1 MRGSETPNIDP
12 ARCSSVTWT
21 PAGWVERAAAGF
33 TNTKLK
39 KKMRPNISHYCQ
51 KCLAANPLG
60 QEFCTR
66 CGTRLMIVVE
76 PSAARF
82 ETAPTSLSTDEHLL
96 ERISAA
102 ENRVA
107 RLAERLERS
116 LDLLLRYAQNAYFD
130 RSLMRALVALL
141 TEDGV
146 VETERL
152 ERMWSERCQRDTVE
166 QEENVQR
173 VELRMRILAEAQ
185 GTDKLVFEELVNEGF
200 LLLEDKQIPQG
211 IVKLQ
216 RAAEISNNNAALNL
230 FIGEH
235 YFRRGKTK
243 QARAYLERAHT
254 ALPDDLR
261 ISLLLG
267 LTCAD
272 DGEVALAKDLLSNAT
287 TQGGSS
293 FAGHYGLG
301 WVFVGEKKWRRALGE
316 FKRALTVRPSP
327 EAHYVLGCLYFEL
340 NRDALA
346 VRHLRKATAMGGG
359 YAEAFSLLAQ
369 AYERTGRKELARQAL
384 EKAGR
389 KNVSLFQMT
398 KSGALRLMTGAD
410 KRLAEALREDAL
422 GADFTNGH

>member
-1 MRGSETPNIDP
+1 
-12 ARCSSVTWT
+12 
-21 PAGWVERAAAGF
+21 
-33 TNTKLK
+33 
-39 KKMRPNISHYCQ
+39 MRPNISHYCQ

-60 QEFCTR
+60 QEFCNR

-76 PSAARF
+76 PSASRF
-82 ETAPTSLSTDEHLL
+82 EAGPASLSIDEHLL

-130 RSLMRALVALL
+130 RSLMRALVNLL

-146 VETERL
+146 IETERL
-152 ERMWSERCQRDTVE
+152 EKMWSERCQRDTVE
-166 QEENVQR
+166 QEENVHR
-173 VELRMRILAEAQ
+173 DELRLRILAAAKAA
-185 GTDKLVFEELVNEGF
+185 DKPGFEELVNEGF
-200 LLLEDKQIPQG
+200 LLIEDKQIPQG

-216 RAAEISNNNAALNL
+216 SAADLAENNAALNL

-235 YFRRGKTK
+235 FFRRGKTK
-243 QARAYLERAHT
+243 QARAYLERAHA

-287 TQGGSS
+287 SQGGSS

-316 FKRALTVRPSP
+316 FKRALDVRPSP

-340 NRDALA
+340 NRDELA
-346 VRHLRKATAMGGG
+346 ARHLRKATKMDGG
-359 YAEAFSLLAQ
+359 YAEAFYLLAQ
-369 AYERTGRKELARQAL
+369 VYERTGRKELAQQAL
-384 EKAGR
+384 EKADG
-389 KNVSLFQMT
+389 KVTSPFQPA
-398 KSGALRLMTGAD
+398 SRLIAGAD
-410 KRLAEALREDAL
+410 KRLASVLREDA
-422 GADFTNGH
+422 

>member
-1 MRGSETPNIDP
+1 
-12 ARCSSVTWT
+12 
-21 PAGWVERAAAGF
+21 
-33 TNTKLK
+33 
-39 KKMRPNISHYCQ
+39 MRPGISHYCQ
-51 KCLAANPLG
+51 KCLAANALG

-76 PSAARF
+76 PSSTRF
-82 ETAPTSLSTDEHLL
+82 ETAPASLSTDEHLL

-130 RSLMRALVALL
+130 RSLMRALVGLL

-146 VETERL
+146 IEAERL

-166 QEENVQR
+166 QEENLHR
-173 VELRMRILAEAQ
+173 DALRLRILATAQ
-185 GTDKLVFEELVNEGF
+185 VADKQAFEDLVNEGF
-200 LLLEDKQIPQG
+200 VLIEDRQVPQG
-211 IVKLQ
+211 MSKLQ
-216 RAAEISNNNAALNL
+216 AAAEIAGENAPLNL

-243 QARAYLERAHT
+243 QARAYLTKAH
-254 ALPDDLR
+254 AAMPEDLR

-272 DGEVALAKDLLSNAT
+272 DGEVELAKDLLSSAT
-287 TQGGSS
+287 AQGCSS
-293 FAGHYGLG
+293 FAGHCGLG
-301 WVFVGEKKWRRALGE
+301 WVFVAEKNWRRALGE
-316 FKRALTVRPSP
+316 FKRALTVRPSA
-327 EAHYVLGCLYFEL
+327 EAHYVLGCLYYEL
-340 NRDALA
+340 NRDTLA
-346 VRHLRKATAMGGG
+346 VRHLRKATEMDGG

-384 EKAGR
+384 EKGGR
-389 KNVSLFQMT
+389 KNANLFQGT
-398 KSGALRLMTGAD
+398 KSGALRLITGAD

-422 GADFTNGH
+422 TADFTNGH

>member
-1 MRGSETPNIDP
+1 
-12 ARCSSVTWT
+12 
-21 PAGWVERAAAGF
+21 
-33 TNTKLK
+33 
-39 KKMRPNISHYCQ
+39 MRPGISHYCQ
-51 KCLAANPLG
+51 KCLAANALG

-76 PSAARF
+76 PSSTRF
-82 ETAPTSLSTDEHLL
+82 ETAPASLSTDEHLL

-130 RSLMRALVALL
+130 RSLMRALVGLL

-146 VETERL
+146 VDSERL

-166 QEENVQR
+166 QEENVHR
-173 VELRMRILAEAQ
+173 DALRLRILASAQAGDKEA
-185 GTDKLVFEELVNEGF
+185 FEELVNEGF
-200 LLLEDKQIPQG
+200 VLIEDRQVPQG
-211 IVKLQ
+211 ITKLQ
-216 RAAEISNNNAALNL
+216 AAAEIAEANAPLNL

-235 YFRRGKTK
+235 FFRRGKTK
-243 QARAYLERAHT
+243 QARAYLAKAH
-254 ALPDDLR
+254 AAMPGDLR

-301 WVFVGEKKWRRALGE
+301 WVFVAEKKWRRALGE

-327 EAHYVLGCLYFEL
+327 EAHYVLGCLYYEL

-346 VRHLRKATAMGGG
+346 VRHLRKATEMDKG
-359 YAEAFSLLAQ
+359 YAEAFCGSPHNLAHT
-369 AYERTGRKELARQAL
+369 RLRPVIKDELEPIGHIVRRFELQRR
-384 EKAGR
+384 AGI
-389 KNVSLFQMT
+389 
-398 KSGALRLMTGAD
+398 
-410 KRLAEALREDAL
+410 
-422 GADFTNGH
+422 

>member
-1 MRGSETPNIDP
+1 
-12 ARCSSVTWT
+12 
-21 PAGWVERAAAGF
+21 
-33 TNTKLK
+33 
-39 KKMRPNISHYCQ
+39 MRPNISHYCQ

-60 QEFCTR
+60 QEFCNR

-76 PSAARF
+76 PNSSRF
-82 ETAPTSLSTDEHLL
+82 EAGPASLSTDEHLL

-130 RSLMRALVALL
+130 RSLMRALVGLL

-152 ERMWSERCQRDTVE
+152 ERMWSERCQRDTLE
-166 QEENVQR
+166 QEENVHR
-173 VELRMRILAEAQ
+173 DELRLRIVAGAKT
-185 GTDKLVFEELVNEGF
+185 TDKQAFEELVNEGF

-216 RAAEISNNNAALNL
+216 RAAELSENNAALNL

-235 YFRRGKTK
+235 FFRRGKTK
-243 QARAYLERAHT
+243 QARAYLERAH
-254 ALPDDLR
+254 ACLPDDLR

-272 DGEVALAKDLLSNAT
+272 DGEVALAKDLLSSAT
-287 TQGGSS
+287 SQGGSS

-301 WVFVGEKKWRRALGE
+301 WVFVAEKKWRRALGE

-327 EAHYVLGCLYFEL
+327 EAHYVLGCLYYEL

-346 VRHLRKATAMGGG
+346 VRHLRKATQMDGG
-359 YAEAFSLLAQ
+359 YAEAFYLLAQ
-369 AYERTGRKELARQAL
+369 AYERSGRKELARQAL
-384 EKAGR
+384 EKADR
-389 KNVSLFQMT
+389 KGVNLF
-398 KSGALRLMTGAD
+398 GVRRLMAGAD
-410 KRLAEALREDAL
+410 KRLADALREDAL
-422 GADFTNGH
+422 ATDFTEGH

>member
-1 MRGSETPNIDP
+1 
-12 ARCSSVTWT
+12 
-21 PAGWVERAAAGF
+21 
-33 TNTKLK
+33 
-39 KKMRPNISHYCQ
+39 MRPTISHYCQ

-60 QEFCTR
+60 QEFCNR

-76 PSAARF
+76 PNSSRF
-82 ETAPTSLSTDEHLL
+82 EAGPGSISTDEHLL

-152 ERMWSERCQRDTVE
+152 EKMWSDRCQRDTVE
-166 QEENVQR
+166 QEENVHR
-173 VELRMRILAEAQ
+173 DELRLRILAGAKVA
-185 GTDKLVFEELVNEGF
+185 DKQAFEELVNEGF
-200 LLLEDKQIPQG
+200 LLIEDKQLPQG
-211 IVKLQ
+211 ITKLQ
-216 RAAEISNNNAALNL
+216 HAAEIAEENAALNL
-230 FIGEH
+230 YIGEH
-235 YFRRGKTK
+235 FFRRGKTK
-243 QARAYLERAHT
+243 QARAYLTKAH
-254 ALPDDLR
+254 ASLPGDLR

-272 DGEVALAKDLLSNAT
+272 AGEVELAKDLLSNAT
-287 TQGGSS
+287 EQGGSS

-301 WVFVGEKKWRRALGE
+301 WLFVAEKNWRRALGE
-316 FKRALTVRPSP
+316 FKRALTVRPSA
-327 EAHYVLGCLYFEL
+327 EAHYVLGCLYYEL
-340 NRDALA
+340 KRDALA
-346 VRHLRKATAMGGG
+346 VRHLRKATEMDGG

-369 AYERTGRKELARQAL
+369 AYERTGKKELARQIL

-389 KNVSLFQMT
+389 KNMNVFQIT
-398 KSGALRLMTGAD
+398 KSGARLIAGAD
-410 KRLAEALREDAL
+410 KRLAEALRQDAL
-422 GADFTNGH
+422 TTHFTD

>member
-1 MRGSETPNIDP
+1 
-12 ARCSSVTWT
+12 
-21 PAGWVERAAAGF
+21 
-33 TNTKLK
+33 
-39 KKMRPNISHYCQ
+39 MRPGISHYCQ
-51 KCLAANPLG
+51 KCLAANSLG
-60 QEFCTR
+60 QDFCTR

-76 PSAARF
+76 PSSTRF
-82 ETAPTSLSTDEHLL
+82 ETAPATLSTDEHLL

-130 RSLMRALVALL
+130 RSLMRALVGLL

-146 VETERL
+146 VDSERL

-166 QEENVQR
+166 QEENVHR
-173 VELRMRILAEAQ
+173 DALRLRILAGAHVHDRQ
-185 GTDKLVFEELVNEGF
+185 AFEELVNEGF
-200 LLLEDKQIPQG
+200 VLLEDKQVPQG
-211 IVKLQ
+211 MAKLQ
-216 RAAEISNNNAALNL
+216 SAAEISEENAPLNL

-243 QARAYLERAHT
+243 QARAYLAKAHA
-254 ALPDDLR
+254 ALPDDVR

-272 DGEVALAKDLLSNAT
+272 DGEVELAKDLLSNAQA
-287 TQGGSS
+287 QGCSS

-301 WVFVGEKKWRRALGE
+301 WVFVAEKNWRRALGE
-316 FKRALTVRPSP
+316 FKRALTIRPSA
-327 EAHYVLGCLYFEL
+327 EAHYVLGCLYYEL

-346 VRHLRKATAMGGG
+346 VRHLRKATEMDGG

-369 AYERTGRKELARQAL
+369 TYERTGRKELARQAL

-389 KNVSLFQMT
+389 KNGSLFQVT
-398 KSGALRLMTGAD
+398 KSGALRLMSGAD

-422 GADFTNGH
+422 AADFTNGH

>member
-1 MRGSETPNIDP
+1 
-12 ARCSSVTWT
+12 
-21 PAGWVERAAAGF
+21 
-33 TNTKLK
+33 
-39 KKMRPNISHYCQ
+39 MRPGISHYCQ
-51 KCLAANPLG
+51 KCLAANALG

-66 CGTRLMIVVE
+66 CGTRLMIIVE
-76 PSAARF
+76 PSSTRF

-130 RSLMRALVALL
+130 RSLMRALVGLL

-146 VETERL
+146 IEAERL

-166 QEENVQR
+166 QEENLHR
-173 VELRMRILAEAQ
+173 DALRLRILASAQ
-185 GTDKLVFEELVNEGF
+185 VEDKEVFEGLVNEGF
-200 LLLEDKQIPQG
+200 VLIEDRQVPQG
-211 IVKLQ
+211 MSKLQ
-216 RAAEISNNNAALNL
+216 AAAEIAAENAPLNL

-243 QARAYLERAHT
+243 QARAYLSKAH
-254 ALPDDLR
+254 AAMPDDLR

-272 DGEVALAKDLLSNAT
+272 DGEVELAKDLLSSAT
-287 TQGGSS
+287 AQGCSS
-293 FAGHYGLG
+293 FAGHCGLG
-301 WVFVGEKKWRRALGE
+301 WVFVAEKNWRKALGE
-316 FKRALTVRPSP
+316 FKRALTIRPSA
-327 EAHYVLGCLYFEL
+327 EAHYVLGCLYYEL
-340 NRDALA
+340 NRDTLA
-346 VRHLRKATAMGGG
+346 VRHLRKATEMDGS

-389 KNVSLFQMT
+389 KNGNLFQGT
-398 KSGALRLMTGAD
+398 KSGALRLITGAD

-422 GADFTNGH
+422 TADFTNGH

>member
-1 MRGSETPNIDP
+1 
-12 ARCSSVTWT
+12 
-21 PAGWVERAAAGF
+21 
-33 TNTKLK
+33 
-39 KKMRPNISHYCQ
+39 MRPGISHYCQ

-76 PSAARF
+76 PSASRY
-82 ETAPTSLSTDEHLL
+82 ETTPASLSTDEHLL

-130 RSLMRALVALL
+130 RSLMRALVGLL

-146 VETERL
+146 VDTERL
-152 ERMWSERCQRDTVE
+152 ERMWTDRCQRDTVE
-166 QEENVQR
+166 QEENVHR
-173 VELRMRILAEAQ
+173 DALRLRILASASVS
-185 GTDKLVFEELVNEGF
+185 DKQAFEELVNEGF
-200 LLLEDKQIPQG
+200 VLIEDKQVPQG
-211 IVKLQ
+211 ITKLQ
-216 RAAEISNNNAALNL
+216 AAAEIAAESAPLNL

-243 QARAYLERAHT
+243 LARAYLAKAHA
-254 ALPDDLR
+254 ALPDDRR

-272 DGEVALAKDLLSNAT
+272 DGEVELAKNLLSDAT
-287 TQGGSS
+287 AQGGSS

-301 WVFVGEKKWRRALGE
+301 WVFVAEKNWRRALGE
-316 FKRALTVRPSP
+316 FKRALTVRPSA
-327 EAHYVLGCLYFEL
+327 EAHYVLGCLYYEL

-346 VRHLRKATAMGGG
+346 VRHLRKATEMDGG

-384 EKAGR
+384 EKGGR
-389 KNVSLFQMT
+389 KNGNLFQGT
-398 KSGALRLMTGAD
+398 KSGALRLITGAD

-422 GADFTNGH
+422 TADFTNGH

>member
-1 MRGSETPNIDP
+1 
-12 ARCSSVTWT
+12 
-21 PAGWVERAAAGF
+21 
-33 TNTKLK
+33 
-39 KKMRPNISHYCQ
+39 MRPGISHYCQ

-76 PSAARF
+76 PSATRYEA
-82 ETAPTSLSTDEHLL
+82 APASLSTDEHLL

-130 RSLMRALVALL
+130 RSLMRALVGLL

-146 VETERL
+146 VDSERL
-152 ERMWSERCQRDTVE
+152 ERMWTERCQRDTVE
-166 QEENVQR
+166 QEQNVHR
-173 VELRMRILAEAQ
+173 DALRLRILASASAS
-185 GTDKLVFEELVNEGF
+185 DKQAFEELINEGF
-200 LLLEDKQIPQG
+200 VLLEDKQVPQG
-211 IVKLQ
+211 ITKLQ
-216 RAAEISNNNAALNL
+216 AAAEIATENAPLNL

-235 YFRRGKTK
+235 FFRRGKTK
-243 QARAYLERAHT
+243 LARTYLAKAH
-254 ALPDDLR
+254 AAQPGDRR

-272 DGEVALAKDLLSNAT
+272 DGEVGLAKDLLSNAT
-287 TQGGSS
+287 ADGSSS

-301 WVFVGEKKWRRALGE
+301 WVFVAEKNWRKAVGE

-327 EAHYVLGCLYFEL
+327 EAHYVLGCLYYEL

-346 VRHLRKATAMGGG
+346 VRHLRKATEMDGG
-359 YAEAFSLLAQ
+359 YAEAFYLLAQ

-389 KNVSLFQMT
+389 KNVNVFHMT
-398 KSGALRLMTGAD
+398 KSGTRLMAGAD
-410 KRLAEALREDAL
+410 KRLAEALRQDAL
-422 GADFTNGH
+422 STDYADSN

>member
-1 MRGSETPNIDP
+1 
-12 ARCSSVTWT
+12 
-21 PAGWVERAAAGF
+21 
-33 TNTKLK
+33 
-39 KKMRPNISHYCQ
+39 MRPTISHYCQ

-60 QEFCTR
+60 QEFCAR

-76 PSAARF
+76 PNSSRF
-82 ETAPTSLSTDEHLL
+82 EAGPASLSTDEHLL

-130 RSLMRALVALL
+130 RSLMRALVGLL

-146 VETERL
+146 VDTERL
-152 ERMWSERCQRDTVE
+152 EKMWSERCQRDTVE
-166 QEENVQR
+166 QEENVHR
-173 VELRMRILAEAQ
+173 DELRLRILAGARVV
-185 GTDKLVFEELVNEGF
+185 DKQAFEELVNEGF
-200 LLLEDKQIPQG
+200 LLIEDKQIPQG
-211 IVKLQ
+211 ITKLQ
-216 RAAEISNNNAALNL
+216 HAAEIAEDNAALNL

-235 YFRRGKTK
+235 FFRRGQTK
-243 QARAYLERAHT
+243 QARAYLAKAH
-254 ALPDDLR
+254 AAFPEDLR

-272 DGEVALAKDLLSNAT
+272 DGEVELAKDLLSNAT
-287 TQGGSS
+287 AQGGSS

-301 WVFVGEKKWRRALGE
+301 WVFVAEKNWRRALGE

-327 EAHYVLGCLYFEL
+327 EAHYVLGCLYYEL

-346 VRHLRKATAMGGG
+346 VRHLRKATKMDGG
-359 YAEAFSLLAQ
+359 YAEAYYLLAQ

-389 KNVSLFQMT
+389 KNAPLFKVT
-398 KSGALRLMTGAD
+398 KSGSRRLMASAD

-422 GADFTNGH
+422 EAFKAGEQRSH

>member
-1 MRGSETPNIDP
+1 
-12 ARCSSVTWT
+12 
-21 PAGWVERAAAGF
+21 
-33 TNTKLK
+33 
-39 KKMRPNISHYCQ
+39 MRPGISHYCQ
-51 KCLAANPLG
+51 KCLAANALG
-60 QEFCTR
+60 QEFCAR

-76 PSAARF
+76 PSATRF
-82 ETAPTSLSTDEHLL
+82 ETGPASLSTDEHLL

-130 RSLMRALVALL
+130 RSLMRALVGLL

-146 VETERL
+146 VDTERL
-152 ERMWSERCQRDTVE
+152 ERLWSERCQRDTIE
-166 QEENVQR
+166 QEENVHR
-173 VELRMRILAEAQ
+173 DALRLRILASAHV
-185 GTDKLVFEELVNEGF
+185 TDRAVFEELVNEGF
-200 LLLEDKQIPQG
+200 VLIEDKQIPQG
-211 IVKLQ
+211 MTKLEA
-216 RAAEISNNNAALNL
+216 AAEIAEQNAPLNL

-243 QARAYLERAHT
+243 LARAYLSKAH
-254 ALPDDLR
+254 AAVPGDLR

-272 DGEVALAKDLLSNAT
+272 DGEVELAKDLLSTAT
-287 TQGGSS
+287 AQGGSS
-293 FAGHYGLG
+293 FAVHYGLG
-301 WVFVGEKKWRRALGE
+301 WVFVAEKNWRRALGE
-316 FKRALTVRPSP
+316 FKRALTVRPSA
-327 EAHYVLGCLYFEL
+327 EAHYVLGCLYYEL

-346 VRHLRKATAMGGG
+346 VRHLRKATEMDGG

-389 KNVSLFQMT
+389 KSGNLFQTT
-398 KSGALRLMTGAD
+398 KSGALRLITGAD

-422 GADFTNGH
+422 ASDFTNGH

>member
-1 MRGSETPNIDP
+1 M
-12 ARCSSVTWT
+12 
-21 PAGWVERAAAGF
+21 
-33 TNTKLK
+33 
-39 KKMRPNISHYCQ
+39 KMRPGISHYCQ

-76 PSAARF
+76 PSTTRF
-82 ETAPTSLSTDEHLL
+82 EAGPASLSTDEHLL

-130 RSLMRALVALL
+130 RSLMRALIALL
-141 TEDGV
+141 TDDGV

-152 ERMWSERCQRDTVE
+152 ERMWSERCERDSVE
-166 QEENVQR
+166 QEENVHRDEQR
-173 VELRMRILAEAQ
+173 SRILTGAKTPNKQ
-185 GTDKLVFEELVNEGF
+185 TFEELVNQGF
-200 LLLEDKQIPQG
+200 LLLEDRQIPQG
-211 IVKLQ
+211 IAKLQ
-216 RAAEISNNNAALNL
+216 AAADIAPENAALNL

-235 YFRRGKTK
+235 FFRSGKTK
-243 QARAYLERAHT
+243 QARSYLAKAHA
-254 ALPDDLR
+254 ALPNDLR

-272 DGEVALAKDLLSNAT
+272 DGEVELAKDLLSNAT
-287 TQGGSS
+287 AQGVSS

-301 WVFVGEKKWRRALGE
+301 WVFVTEKNWRRALGE
-316 FKRALTVRPSP
+316 FKRALTVRPSA
-327 EAHYVLGCLYFEL
+327 EAHYVLGCLYYEL
-340 NRDALA
+340 NRDTLA
-346 VRHLRKATAMGGG
+346 VRHLRKATEMDGG

-389 KNVSLFQMT
+389 KNVSPFQT
-398 KSGALRLMTGAD
+398 AKSAAPRLMMGAD

-422 GADFTNGH
+422 ATDFTNGH

>member
-1 MRGSETPNIDP
+1 
-12 ARCSSVTWT
+12 
-21 PAGWVERAAAGF
+21 
-33 TNTKLK
+33 
-39 KKMRPNISHYCQ
+39 MRPGISHYCQ

-66 CGTRLMIVVE
+66 CGTRLMIIVE
-76 PSAARF
+76 PSATRY
-82 ETAPTSLSTDEHLL
+82 ETTPASLSTDEHLL

-130 RSLMRALVALL
+130 RSLMRALVGLL

-146 VETERL
+146 VDTERL
-152 ERMWSERCQRDTVE
+152 ERMWTDRCQRDTVE
-166 QEENVQR
+166 QEENVHR
-173 VELRMRILAEAQ
+173 DALRLRILASASVS
-185 GTDKLVFEELVNEGF
+185 DKQAFEELVNEGF
-200 LLLEDKQIPQG
+200 VLIEDKQVPQG
-211 IVKLQ
+211 ITKLQ
-216 RAAEISNNNAALNL
+216 AAAEVAAENAPLNL

-243 QARAYLERAHT
+243 LARAYLAKAH
-254 ALPDDLR
+254 AVLPDDLR

-272 DGEVALAKDLLSNAT
+272 DGEVELAKDLLSSAT
-287 TQGGSS
+287 AHGGSS

-301 WVFVGEKKWRRALGE
+301 WVFVAEKNWRKALGE

-327 EAHYVLGCLYFEL
+327 EAHYVLGCLYYEL

-346 VRHLRKATAMGGG
+346 VRHLRKATEMDAG
-359 YAEAFSLLAQ
+359 YAEAFYLLAQ
-369 AYERTGRKELARQAL
+369 VYERTGRKELARQAL

-389 KNVSLFQMT
+389 KNVNVFQIT
-398 KSGALRLMTGAD
+398 KSGARLMAGAD
-410 KRLAEALREDAL
+410 KRLAEALRQDAL
-422 GADFTNGH
+422 TTDFTD

>member
-1 MRGSETPNIDP
+1 
-12 ARCSSVTWT
+12 
-21 PAGWVERAAAGF
+21 
-33 TNTKLK
+33 
-39 KKMRPNISHYCQ
+39 MRPGISHYCQ

-60 QEFCTR
+60 QDFCTR

-76 PSAARF
+76 PSSTRY
-82 ETAPTSLSTDEHLL
+82 ETAPASLSTDEHLL

-107 RLAERLERS
+107 RLGERLERS

-130 RSLMRALVALL
+130 RSLMRALVGLL
-141 TEDGV
+141 TEDGLIDS
-146 VETERL
+146 ERL

-166 QEENVQR
+166 QEENVHR
-173 VELRMRILAEAQ
+173 DTLRLRILASAHVPDRQ
-185 GTDKLVFEELVNEGF
+185 AFEDLINEGF
-200 LLLEDKQIPQG
+200 VLIEDKQVPQG
-211 IVKLQ
+211 IAKLQ
-216 RAAEISNNNAALNL
+216 AAAEIAAENVPLNL

-243 QARAYLERAHT
+243 LARAYLAKAHA
-254 ALPDDLR
+254 ALPDDQR

-272 DGEVALAKDLLSNAT
+272 DGEVELAKDLLSSAT
-287 TQGGSS
+287 AQGVSS

-301 WVFVGEKKWRRALGE
+301 WVFVAEKNWRRAIGE
-316 FKRALTVRPSP
+316 FKRALTVRPSA
-327 EAHYVLGCLYFEL
+327 EAHYVLGCVYYEM

-346 VRHLRKATAMGGG
+346 VRHLRKATEMDGG
-359 YAEAFSLLAQ
+359 YTEAFSLLAQ

-389 KNVSLFQMT
+389 KNGSLFQPA
-398 KSGALRLMTGAD
+398 KSGTLRLMAGAD

-422 GADFTNGH
+422 ATDFTNAH

>member
-1 MRGSETPNIDP
+1 
-12 ARCSSVTWT
+12 
-21 PAGWVERAAAGF
+21 
-33 TNTKLK
+33 
-39 KKMRPNISHYCQ
+39 MRPGISHYCQ

-66 CGTRLMIVVE
+66 CGTRLMIIVE
-76 PSAARF
+76 PSSARF
-82 ETAPTSLSTDEHLL
+82 EAAPASLSTDEHLL

-102 ENRVA
+102 ETRVA
-107 RLAERLERS
+107 RLADRLEKS

-130 RSLMRALVALL
+130 RSLIRALVNLL
-141 TEDGV
+141 TEDGLV
-146 VETERL
+146 DTERL
-152 ERMWSERCQRDTVE
+152 ERMWTDRCQRDTVE

-173 VELRMRILAEAQ
+173 DELRLRILTNARV
-185 GTDKLVFEELVNEGF
+185 TDRQAFEDLVNEAF
-200 LLLEDKQIPQG
+200 LLIEDKQVPQG
-211 IVKLQ
+211 MTKLQ
-216 RAAEISNNNAALNL
+216 RAAEIAEENAPLNL

-235 YFRRGKTK
+235 FFRRGKTK
-243 QARAYLERAHT
+243 QARPYLARAHA

-261 ISLLLG
+261 VSLLLG

-287 TQGGSS
+287 AHGGSS

-301 WVFVGEKKWRRALGE
+301 WVFVTEKNWRRALGE

-346 VRHLRKATAMGGG
+346 VRHLRKATEMDAG
-359 YAEAFSLLAQ
+359 YAEAYYLLAQ
-369 AYERTGRKELARQAL
+369 VYERTGRKELARQAL

-389 KNVSLFQMT
+389 KNVNLLQIT
-398 KSGALRLMTGAD
+398 KSGTRLIAGAD
-410 KRLAEALREDAL
+410 KRLANALREDAL
-422 GADFTNGH
+422 AADFAD